1 MKRTLIYLILIFFCV
16 RINCQQINDKNRIV
30 QEEILTADTLL
41 KGIYTNF
48 VEFQQNN
55 PSVRTD
61 FRSNEKNLPVNNIYN
76 NMAVS
81 RLIIL
86 DFNGD
91 FSPFSQEHWGLCD
104 GKHVFIN
111 FKGKYQQI
119 SIDGKYSSF
128 TASARSGYG
137 LSSYET
143 DYLLNIENGRII
155 KFNTVAGY
163 RNKVRLKPI
172 EKILEEEN
180 PSLYGEFKHDD
191 NKKMMVFTY
200 IKKLNESLKYK

>member
-1 MKRTLIYLILIFFCV
+1 MKETLIFLILIFFCG
-16 RINCQQINDKNRIV
+16 RINCQQVNDRNRIV
-30 QEEILTADTLL
+30 QEEILTADTLM
-41 KGIYTNF
+41 KGIYVNF

-81 RLIIL
+81 RLIVR
-86 DFNGD
+86 GSTGE
-91 FSPFSQEHWGLCD
+91 FSPFSQGHWGLCD

-119 SIDGKYSSF
+119 TIDGKYSSF
-128 TASARSGYG
+128 AAPARSGYG
-137 LSSYET
+137 LSSVET

-155 KFNTVAGY
+155 RFNKVAGY
-163 RNKVRLKPI
+163 RNKVRLRPI
-172 EKILEEEN
+172 EKILDEEN
-180 PSLYGEFKHDD
+180 PSLYGEFKQDK
-191 NKKMMVFTY
+191 NKKMMVYTY

>member
-1 MKRTLIYLILIFFCV
+1 MNRNLIFLILVFFFG
-16 RINCQQINDKNRIV
+16 RINCQQINDKNRIA
-30 QEEILTADTLL
+30 QEKILRADTLM

-81 RLIIL
+81 RLIIA

-91 FSPFSQEHWGLCD
+91 FSPFSQKHWGLCD

-111 FKGKYQQI
+111 FEGKYQQI
-119 SIDGKYSSF
+119 SLDGKYSSF
-128 TASARSGYG
+128 TVSFRNG
-137 LSSYET
+137 LSSFES

-155 KFNTVAGY
+155 RFNTVAGY

-180 PSLYGEFKHDD
+180 PLLYEEFKQDD
-191 NKKMMVFTY
+191 NKKMMIFTY